1 MTFSCRCPA
10 CRPGASVLV
19 SMIKGPVEQ
28 GDCVVQ
34 VWKQVK
40 VRFSVNDIS
49 AMGIKVDLTG
59 VPNAGQSTIEKDVEV
74 LNGISADMK
83 HSITS
88 TPSLDNAQL
97 AAVEAAI
104 KAGRIPGQWYIGAGR
119 FPSGDIANVATSM

>member
-1 MTFSCRCPA
+1 
-10 CRPGASVLV
+10 
-19 SMIKGPVEQ
+19 
-28 GDCVVQ
+28 
-34 VWKQVK
+34 
-40 VRFSVNDIS
+40 
-49 AMGIKVDLTG
+49 MGSKVDLTG

-119 FPSGDIANVATSM
+119 FSSGDIANVAAANAMIKVVLVLPPNCPDVVFSFNAGPS